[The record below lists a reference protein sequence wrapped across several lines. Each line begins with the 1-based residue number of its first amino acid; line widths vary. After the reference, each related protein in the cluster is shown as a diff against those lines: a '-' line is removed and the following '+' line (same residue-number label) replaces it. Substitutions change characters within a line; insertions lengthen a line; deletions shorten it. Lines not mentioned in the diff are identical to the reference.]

1 MKPPDHEALAGR
13 LLDAQLHL
21 LDRQVIDVHGAP
33 VTVVDDLELSDV
45 VLDEDL
51 PPDTAGAGDRGAAQ
65 RTGARH
71 PALRRSSTGIA
82 LDQDALVGDLRD
94 RGGRQAGRGRRVP
107 GCDLDRTLGP
117 GQDHRTHPRRPPS
130 PG

>member
-1 MKPPDHEALAGR
+1 MKPPDHDELAGR

-51 PPDTAGAGDRGAAQ
+51 PPES
-65 RTGARH
+65 
-71 PALRRSSTGIA
+71 RR
-82 LDQDALVGDLRD
+82 R
-94 RGGRQAGRGRRVP
+94 
-107 GCDLDRTLGP
+107 
-117 GQDHRTHPRRPPS
+117 
-130 PG
+130 